1 MNVSNVF
8 YDGWECFNEVLPGC
22 YWLIGHTGGH
32 RRQEIGPIPPH
43 QSYLGFSQT
52 ETKREVRSGVE
63 DTHKRNH

>member
-1 MNVSNVF
+1 MSAMCFMMAGNVLMRF
-8 YDGWECFNEVLPGC
+8 YPGC

-32 RRQEIGPIPPH
+32 RGQEIGPIPPH

-52 ETKREVRSGVE
+52 ETKREVRSGVG